1 MGVGWVGG
9 GWVRGGEGGRLGRR
23 EEGSWRCVSNH
34 SLCFLFTLP
43 AFLLVFEH
51 RRNPSLDPASVW
63 REATCECLNDF
74 EQGHT
79 KAGVISIPVSCILSK
94 TCLIAENTVSW
105 I

>member
-1 MGVGWVGG
+1 MEREDGWAG
-9 GWVRGGEGGRLGRR
+9 GRR
-23 EEGSWRCVSNH
+23 EAGGVCPTTVY
-34 SLCFLFTLP
+34 FLFTLP

-51 RRNPSLDPASVW
+51 RRNPSLESASVW

>member
-1 MGVGWVGG
+1 MGG
-9 GWVRGGEGGRLGRR
+9 GEGGSGEGGGGEGGRLGRR
-23 EEGSWRCVSNH
+23 EEGNWRRVSSH

-51 RRNPSLDPASVW
+51 RRNPSLEPASVW
-63 REATCECLNDF
+63 REATCESFNDF